1 MMDGRRGG
9 DAWGLLGPQ
18 LAARLR
24 AQPREKGA
32 IMSVSVTTV
41 PTGTV
46 SFSDE
51 QLAELAMLFRG
62 PIHAPGDPGYEESR
76 AVENLAIDRRPGL
89 IIRCSGEADV
99 IDGVNLAR
107 DHGLLLAIRCGGHH
121 VAGHGTVDGGLVLDM
136 RDMHGVW
143 VDPANKT
150 VRVQGG
156 ATWGQ
161 VDREAQ
167 VFGLAVPGGVVSTTG
182 VGGLTLGG
190 GIGWLHRKWGLSCDN
205 LISAQIVL
213 ASGELVTASADER
226 PDLFWA
232 IRGGGGNFGV
242 VVDFTF
248 QAHEVGPEV
257 ALAVVFHDAAAGA
270 ELMPRWRD
278 LALRA
283 GDELTTRA
291 LYWSLPAAPDLPP
304 PVQGK
309 DVFIVAA
316 MYAGD
321 HRDGQ
326 GIIDEFRGL
335 GDPLFDMTDHIPN
348 YRAFQAGFDP
358 LVANLYSYW
367 KSTYLDELTDEAI
380 AFIHERAMSRPDPSV
395 LIHVPIMGGATA
407 AVPADATAFGDRS
420 APFMLSVDGGTYDP
434 TKFDEVRAWVQDS
447 IEAARRLD
455 GAGGAYLGFSGD
467 AASDEDVVRQ
477 QFGDN
482 LERLRAIKA
491 EYDPNNLFRINNN
504 IQPSR
509 SESV

>member
-1 MMDGRRGG
+1 
-9 DAWGLLGPQ
+9 
-18 LAARLR
+18 
-24 AQPREKGA
+24 
-32 IMSVSVTTV
+32 MSVSVASV
-41 PTGTV
+41 SGGTV
-46 SFSDE
+46 GFGDE
-51 QLAELAMLFRG
+51 ELAELGMLFRG
-62 PIHAPGDPGYEESR
+62 RIYAPADPGYEEIR

-107 DHGLLLAIRCGGHH
+107 EHGLVLAIRGGGHH

-136 RDMHGVW
+136 RDMNGVW
-143 VDPANKT
+143 VDPSNKS

-161 VDREAQ
+161 VDRETQ

-190 GIGWLHRKWGLSCDN
+190 GIGWLHRKWGLCCDN
-205 LISAQIVL
+205 LVSAQIVL
-213 ASGELVTASADER
+213 ASGELVTASADEN

-248 QAHEVGPEV
+248 EARVLGPEV

-270 ELMPRWRD
+270 ELMPQWRD

-283 GDELTTRA
+283 GDEVTTRA
-291 LYWSLPAAPDLPP
+291 LYWSLPAVDDLPP

-309 DVFIVAA
+309 DVFIIAA
-316 MYAGD
+316 LYAGD
-321 HRDGQ
+321 KQEGQ
-326 GIIDEFRGL
+326 GIIDEFRNL
-335 GDPLFDMTDHIPN
+335 GTPLFDMTEHLPN

-358 LVANLYSYW
+358 LVTNLHSYW
-367 KSTYLDELTDEAI
+367 KSMYLSELNDEAL
-380 AFIHERAMSRPDPSV
+380 AFIHERAMARPDPSV
-395 LIHVPIMGGATA
+395 LIHIPIMGGATA
-407 AVPADATAFGDRS
+407 AVPAEDTAFGDRS
-420 APFMLSVDGGTYDP
+420 AQFMLSIDGGTYDP
-434 TKFDEVRAWVQDS
+434 DKFDQVREWVRDS

-467 AASDEDVVRQ
+467 ETTDERVVAQ
-477 QFGDN
+477 QFGGN
-482 LERLRAIKA
+482 LERLSAIKKQ
-491 EYDPNNLFRINNN
+491 YDPGNLFRINNN
-504 IQPSR
+504 IKPA
-509 SESV
+509 

>member
-1 MMDGRRGG
+1 M
-9 DAWGLLGPQ
+9 P
-18 LAARLR
+18 
-24 AQPREKGA
+24 
-32 IMSVSVTTV
+32 VSVATV
-41 PTGTV
+41 PSGTV

-51 QLAELAMLFRG
+51 RLAELAMLFRG
-62 PIHAPGDPGYEESR
+62 PICAPGDPEYEECR

-107 DHGLLLAIRCGGHH
+107 EHGLLLAVRGGGHH

-156 ATWGQ
+156 ATWGD

-213 ASGELVTASADER
+213 ASGDLVTASADEH

-248 QAHEVGPEV
+248 RAHEVGPEV

-283 GDELTTRA
+283 GDEVTTRA
-291 LYWSLPAAPDLPP
+291 LYWSLPPAPDLPP
-304 PVQGK
+304 PVQGR

-321 HRDGQ
+321 KHEGQ
-326 GIIDEFRGL
+326 SIIDEFRGL
-335 GDPLFDMTDHIPN
+335 GDPLFDMSDHIPN

-358 LVANLYSYW
+358 LVKNLHSYW
-367 KSTYLDELTDEAI
+367 KSTYLDELTDDAI
-380 AFIHERAMSRPDPSV
+380 SFIHERAMARPDPSV

-407 AVPADATAFGDRS
+407 AVPAGDTAFGDRS
-420 APFMLSVDGGTYDP
+420 ASFMLSIDGGTYDP
-434 TKFDEVRAWVQDS
+434 AKFDQVREWVQES
-447 IEAARRLD
+447 IEAACRLD

-467 AASDEDVVRQ
+467 ERSDERVVRQ

-482 LERLRAIKA
+482 LERLRSIKA
-491 EYDPNNLFRINNN
+491 EYDPHNLFRINNN
-504 IQPSR
+504 IEPSDGT
-509 SESV
+509 S

>member
-1 MMDGRRGG
+1 V
-9 DAWGLLGPQ
+9 
-18 LAARLR
+18 
-24 AQPREKGA
+24 
-32 IMSVSVTTV
+32 SVSVASV
-41 PTGTV
+41 SGGTV
-46 SFSDE
+46 GFGDE
-51 QLAELAMLFRG
+51 ELAELGMLFRG
-62 PIHAPGDPGYEESR
+62 PIYAPGDPGYEEIR

-107 DHGLLLAIRCGGHH
+107 EHGLVLAIRGGGHH

-136 RDMHGVW
+136 RDMNGVW
-143 VDPANKT
+143 VDPSNKS

-161 VDREAQ
+161 VDRETQ
-167 VFGLAVPGGVVSTTG
+167 VFGLAVPGGVASTTG

-205 LISAQIVL
+205 LVSAQIVL
-213 ASGELVTASADER
+213 ASGELVTASADEN

-248 QAHEVGPEV
+248 EARVLGPEV

-270 ELMPRWRD
+270 ELMPQWRD

-283 GDELTTRA
+283 GDEVTTRA
-291 LYWSLPAAPDLPP
+291 LYWSLPAVDDLPP

-309 DVFIVAA
+309 DVFIIAA
-316 MYAGD
+316 LYAGD
-321 HRDGQ
+321 KQEGQ
-326 GIIDEFRGL
+326 GIIDEFRNVGT
-335 GDPLFDMTDHIPN
+335 PLFDMTEHLPN

-358 LVANLYSYW
+358 LVTNLHSYW
-367 KSTYLDELTDEAI
+367 KSMYLSELNDEAL
-380 AFIHERAMSRPDPSV
+380 AFIHERAMTRPDPSV
-395 LIHVPIMGGATA
+395 LIHIPIMGGATA
-407 AVPADATAFGDRS
+407 AVPAEDTAFGDRS
-420 APFMLSVDGGTYDP
+420 AQFMLSIDGGTYEPD
-434 TKFDEVRAWVQDS
+434 KFDQVREWVRDS

-467 AASDEDVVRQ
+467 ETTDERVVAQ
-477 QFGDN
+477 QFGGN
-482 LERLRAIKA
+482 LERLSAIKKQ
-491 EYDPNNLFRINNN
+491 YDPGNLFRINNN
-504 IQPSR
+504 IKPA
-509 SESV
+509 

>member
-1 MMDGRRGG
+1 
-9 DAWGLLGPQ
+9 
-18 LAARLR
+18 
-24 AQPREKGA
+24 
-32 IMSVSVTTV
+32 MSASVVTV
-41 PTGTV
+41 PSGTV
-46 SFSDE
+46 RFSDE
-51 QLAELAMLFRG
+51 ELAELRMQFRG
-62 PIHAPGDPGYEESR
+62 PIYAPGDPGFDESR
-76 AVENLAIDRRPGL
+76 GVENLAIDRHPGL

-107 DHGLLLAIRCGGHH
+107 ENGLLLAVRCGGHH
-121 VAGHGTVDGGLVLDM
+121 VAGHGTVDGGLVLDL

-143 VDPANKT
+143 VDPLNKR

-205 LISAQIVL
+205 LLSAQVVL
-213 ASGELVTASADER
+213 ASGELVTASADEH
-226 PDLFWA
+226 PDLYWA
-232 IRGGGGNFGV
+232 LRGGGGNFGI

-248 QAHEVGPEV
+248 EAHEVGPDV
-257 ALAVVFHDAAAGA
+257 ALAAVFHDLADGA

-283 GDELTTRA
+283 GDEVTTRA

-321 HRDGQ
+321 KGAGT
-326 GIIDEFRGL
+326 GIIDEFRSL
-335 GDPLFDMTDHIPN
+335 GDPLFDMSDHIPN
-348 YRAFQAGFDP
+348 YRAFQSGFDP
-358 LVANLYSYW
+358 LVANLHSYW

-380 AFIHERAMSRPDPSV
+380 AFVHERALSRPDPSV

-407 AVPADATAFGDRS
+407 AVAAADTAFGDRS
-420 APFMLSVDGGTYDP
+420 APFMLSFDGGTYDP
-434 TKFDEVRAWVQDS
+434 NKYGEVRDWVRES
-447 IEAARRLD
+447 IAAAARLD
-455 GAGGAYLGFSGD
+455 GARGAYLGFSADEAGD
-467 AASDEDVVRQ
+467 ESVVRQ

-482 LERLRAIKA
+482 LDRLRAIKSK
-491 EYDPNNLFRINNN
+491 YDPGNLFRTNNN
-504 IQPSR
+504 IKPA
-509 SESV
+509 

>member
-1 MMDGRRGG
+1 
-9 DAWGLLGPQ
+9 
-18 LAARLR
+18 
-24 AQPREKGA
+24 
-32 IMSVSVTTV
+32 MSASVTAV
-41 PTGTV
+41 PSGTV
-46 SFSDE
+46 GFSDE
-51 QLAELAMLFRG
+51 QLAELGMSFRG
-62 PIHAPGDPGYEESR
+62 PIYAPGDPGYDECRS
-76 AVENLAIDRRPGL
+76 VENLAIDRHPGL

-99 IDGVNLAR
+99 IDGVALAR
-107 DHGLLLAIRCGGHH
+107 DHGLLLAVRGGGHH

-136 RDMHGVW
+136 RDMNGVW
-143 VDPANKT
+143 VDPVNKT

-205 LISAQIVL
+205 LISAQVVL
-213 ASGELVTASADER
+213 ATGELVNANADEH

-248 QAHEVGPEV
+248 HAREVGPEV
-257 ALAVVFHDAAAGA
+257 ALAAVFHEASAGA
-270 ELMPRWRD
+270 ELMPLWRD

-283 GDELTTRA
+283 GDDVTTRA
-291 LYWSLPAAPDLPP
+291 LYWSMPPAPDLPP

-321 HRDGQ
+321 KQDGQ
-326 GIIDEFRGL
+326 GIIDEFRSL
-335 GDPLFDMTDHIPN
+335 GDPLFDMSEHVPS

-358 LVANLYSYW
+358 LVTNLYSYW
-367 KSTYLDELTDEAI
+367 KSTYLDELTDDAI

-420 APFMLSVDGGTYDP
+420 APFMLSFDGGTYDRE
-434 TKFDEVRAWVQDS
+434 KYDKVRRWVRES
-447 IEAARRLD
+447 IDAAGRIE
-455 GAGGAYLGFSGD
+455 GAGGAYLNFSGD
-467 AASDEDVVRQ
+467 EPGEERVIRQ
-477 QFGDN
+477 QFGAN
-482 LERLRAIKA
+482 LERLKA
-491 EYDPNNLFRINNN
+491 VKTQYDPGNLFRINNN
-504 IQPSR
+504 ITPN
-509 SESV
+509 